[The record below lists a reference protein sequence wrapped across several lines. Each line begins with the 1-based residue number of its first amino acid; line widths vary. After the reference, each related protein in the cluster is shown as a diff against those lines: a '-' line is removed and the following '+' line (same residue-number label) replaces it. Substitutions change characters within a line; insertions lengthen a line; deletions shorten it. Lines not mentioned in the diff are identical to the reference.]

1 MGNDENSQTSGNNVG
16 PAATPSNP
24 VINKDTSEAT
34 VSVRSVTAKKQTR
47 DSEGRFIKE
56 GEVKVPAISIT
67 TSQNQNVKTGDIPDL
82 VNFKVTNPLVYIKA
96 WWKRIMA
103 NEGLEFKFKAKPITA
118 IAISIAIFSLVFGL
132 GGFVFPVV
140 FPFLNFKSDTT
151 TTTSPT
157 PTSDWRE
164 TALKGTLKKT
174 TSVPIKF
181 FLLTSSDE
189 AVTLQAPDYI
199 TLDKLIGKRILATGS
214 YSQKQ
219 KLLIIQDV
227 QDLEVLSTTP
237 IPIPT
242 STPSPKPTE
251 IPIPTITPTIIP
263 TTESTTIPTEIPTS
277 N

>member
-1 MGNDENSQTSGNNVG
+1 MNDGNNQNTDDNVG
-16 PAATPSNP
+16 ATTPPNT
-24 VINKDTSEAT
+24 VINKDTSEAV

-47 DSEGRFIKE
+47 NSEGRFIKE
-56 GEVKVPAISIT
+56 GEIDVPAISFT
-67 TSQNQNVKTGDIPDL
+67 TSQNQKVKTGDVPDL
-82 VNFKVTNPLVYIKA
+82 VNLKVTNPLVYIKA

-118 IAISIAIFSLVFGL
+118 IAISVALFSLVFGL
-132 GGFVFPVV
+132 GGVVFPTL
-140 FPFLNFKSDTT
+140 FPFLNIKSNNNTV
-151 TTTSPT
+151 TTSPT
-157 PTSDWRE
+157 PVSDWRE

-174 TSVPIKF
+174 ASVPIKF

-199 TLDKLIGKRILATGS
+199 TLDKLIGKRILATGN

-251 IPIPTITPTIIP
+251 TPTIEPTITPTMEP
-263 TTESTTIPTEIPTS
+263 TVAPTEIPLQ
-277 N
+277 

>member
-1 MGNDENSQTSGNNVG
+1 MGNDENNQTSGSKVG
-16 PAATPSNP
+16 SSTPTNP
-24 VINKDTSEAT
+24 VINKNTSEAT

-56 GEVKVPAISIT
+56 GEVKIPAISIT
-67 TSQNQNVKTGDIPDL
+67 TSQNQNVKTGDVPDL

-140 FPFLNFKSDTT
+140 FPFLNIKSDTT
-151 TTTSPT
+151 TTISPT

-227 QDLEVLSTTP
+227 QDLEVLSTSP

-251 IPIPTITPTIIP
+251 TPIPTVQPTVEPTSQP
-263 TTESTTIPTEIPTS
+263 TTTSTENPII

>member
-1 MGNDENSQTSGNNVG
+1 MKEDQNNV
-16 PAATPSNP
+16 
-24 VINKDTSEAT
+24 IDKDTSEAV
-34 VSVRSVTAKKQTR
+34 VSVRSVTTKKQVR

-56 GEVKVPAISIT
+56 GEVSVPAISFS
-67 TSQNQNVKTGDIPDL
+67 TSQNQNVKTGDVPDL
-82 VNFKVTNPLVYIKA
+82 VSLKVTNPLVYIKA
-96 WWKRIMA
+96 WWKKIMA

-118 IAISIAIFSLVFGL
+118 IAISVALFSLVFGL
-132 GGFVFPVV
+132 GGFVFPTL
-140 FPFLNFKSDTT
+140 FPFLNINNSNNTVA
-151 TTTSPT
+151 TTSPT
-157 PTSDWRE
+157 PSSDWRE

-199 TLDKLIGKRILATGS
+199 TLDKLIGKRILATGN
-214 YSQKQ
+214 YSSKQ

-242 STPSPKPTE
+242 STPIVTATHTIAPTQTPTLIPTVEPTPSPTLVPTE
-251 IPIPTITPTIIP
+251 APV
-263 TTESTTIPTEIPTS
+263 SF
-277 N
+277 

>member
-1 MGNDENSQTSGNNVG
+1 MKEDQNNI
-16 PAATPSNP
+16 
-24 VINKDTSEAT
+24 INKDTSEAV
-34 VSVRSVTAKKQTR
+34 VSVRSVTAKKQVR

-56 GEVKVPAISIT
+56 GETSIPAISFS
-67 TSQNQNVKTGDIPDL
+67 TSQNQNVKTGDVPDL
-82 VNFKVTNPLVYIKA
+82 VSLKVTNPLVYIKA

-118 IAISIAIFSLVFGL
+118 IAISVALFSLVFGL
-132 GGFVFPVV
+132 GGVV
-140 FPFLNFKSDTT
+140 FPTLFPFLGINNTNSIVTT
-151 TTTSPT
+151 ASPT
-157 PTSDWRE
+157 PISDWRE

-199 TLDKLIGKRILATGS
+199 TLDKLIGKRILATGN
-214 YSQKQ
+214 YSSKQ

-242 STPSPKPTE
+242 STPTVAPTPIPTAVPTPESIATPTE
-251 IPIPTITPTIIP
+251 IPL
-263 TTESTTIPTEIPTS
+263 
-277 N
+277 

>member
-1 MGNDENSQTSGNNVG
+1 MGNDENNQTSETGVG
-16 PAATPSNP
+16 SSIPTNP
-24 VINKDTSEAT
+24 VINKDTSEAV

-56 GEVKVPAISIT
+56 GETKIPAISLT
-67 TSQNQNVKTGDIPDL
+67 TSQNQKVKTGDVPDL
-82 VNFKVTNPLVYIKA
+82 VNFKVTNPLVYIRA

-118 IAISIAIFSLVFGL
+118 IAISIALFSLVFGL
-132 GGFVFPVV
+132 GGVVFPTL
-140 FPFLNFKSDTT
+140 FPFLNITSSNNSVTI
-151 TTTSPT
+151 TSPT

-227 QDLEVLSTTP
+227 QDLEVLPQTP
-237 IPIPT
+237 LPIPT
-242 STPSPKPTE
+242 STPTIAPTQTPS
-251 IPIPTITPTIIP
+251 PIPTIEPTLQPTAIP
-263 TTESTTIPTEIPTS
+263 TQEPAI
-277 N
+277 

>member
-1 MGNDENSQTSGNNVG
+1 MKEDQNN
-16 PAATPSNP
+16 T
-24 VINKDTSEAT
+24 INKDTSEAV

-56 GEVKVPAISIT
+56 GETSIPAISFS
-67 TSQNQNVKTGDIPDL
+67 TSQNQKVKTGDVPDL
-82 VNFKVTNPLVYIKA
+82 VSFKVTNPLVYIKA
-96 WWKRIMA
+96 WWKKIMA
-103 NEGLEFKFKAKPITA
+103 NEGFEFKFKAKPITA
-118 IAISIAIFSLVFGL
+118 IAISVALFSLVFGL
-132 GGFVFPVV
+132 GGFVFPTI
-140 FPFLNFKSDTT
+140 FPFLNFNNTNAVVAT
-151 TTTSPT
+151 ESPT
-157 PTSDWRE
+157 PSSDWRE

-174 TSVPIKF
+174 TSVPIRF

-199 TLDKLIGKRILATGS
+199 TLDKLIGKRILATGN

-242 STPSPKPTE
+242 STSTIAPTQTPSPVPTPMPTVEPTVAPTE
-251 IPIPTITPTIIP
+251 TPV
-263 TTESTTIPTEIPTS
+263 

>member
-1 MGNDENSQTSGNNVG
+1 MNNDQNSGNNG
-16 PAATPSNP
+16 ETPT
-24 VINKDTSEAT
+24 VDKDTSEAV
-34 VSVRSVTAKKQTR
+34 VSVRSVTAKKQVR

-56 GEVKVPAISIT
+56 GELSVPAISFS
-67 TSQNQNVKTGDIPDL
+67 TSQNQNVKTGDVPDL
-82 VNFKVTNPLVYIKA
+82 VSLKVTNPLVYIKA
-96 WWKRIMA
+96 WWKKIMA

-118 IAISIAIFSLVFGL
+118 IAISVALFSLVFGL
-132 GGFVFPVV
+132 GGVVFPTL
-140 FPFLNFKSDTT
+140 FPFLNINNTNNTVATD
-151 TTTSPT
+151 SPT
-157 PTSDWRE
+157 PSSDWRE

-199 TLDKLIGKRILATGS
+199 TLDKLIGKRILATGN

-242 STPSPKPTE
+242 STPTIAPTQTPS
-251 IPIPTITPTIIP
+251 PIPTVEP
-263 TTESTTIPTEIPTS
+263 TTESTIIPTETTAP
-277 N
+277 

>member
-1 MGNDENSQTSGNNVG
+1 MNDGNNQNTDDNVG
-16 PAATPSNP
+16 ATTPPNT
-24 VINKDTSEAT
+24 VINKDTSEAV

-47 DSEGRFIKE
+47 NSEGRFIKE
-56 GEVKVPAISIT
+56 GEIDVPAISFT
-67 TSQNQNVKTGDIPDL
+67 TSQNQKVKTGGVPDL
-82 VNFKVTNPLVYIKA
+82 VNLKVTNPLVYIKA

-118 IAISIAIFSLVFGL
+118 IAISIALFSLVFGL
-132 GGFVFPVV
+132 GGFVFPTL
-140 FPFLNFKSDTT
+140 FPFLNIKTNNT
-151 TTTSPT
+151 VTTSPT

-199 TLDKLIGKRILATGS
+199 TLDKLIGKRILATGN

-251 IPIPTITPTIIP
+251 TPSPVPTIEQTSTPSVDP
-263 TTESTTIPTEIPTS
+263 TPPETL

>member
-1 MGNDENSQTSGNNVG
+1 MDENQNNQGN
-16 PAATPSNP
+16 S
-24 VINKDTSEAT
+24 VINNDTSEAV

-47 DSEGRFIKE
+47 NSEGRFIKE
-56 GEVKVPAISIT
+56 GETSIPPISVT
-67 TSQNQNVKTGDIPDL
+67 TSQDQRVKTGDVPDL

-103 NEGLEFKFKAKPITA
+103 NEGFELKLKAKPITA
-118 IAISIAIFSLVFGL
+118 IAISVALFSLVFGL
-132 GGFVFPVV
+132 GGVVFPTL
-140 FPFLNFKSDTT
+140 FPFLNINNSNNTEVSV
-151 TTTSPT
+151 SPT
-157 PTSDWRE
+157 PSSDWRE

-174 TSVPIKF
+174 TSVPIRF
-181 FLLTSSDE
+181 FLLTTSDE

-199 TLDKLIGKRILATGS
+199 TLDKLIGKRILATGN

-242 STPSPKPTE
+242 STPTIPPTSS
-251 IPIPTITPTIIP
+251 PIPTVEPTTTPTL
-263 TTESTTIPTEIPTS
+263 IPTETPVVTY
-277 N
+277 

>member
-1 MGNDENSQTSGNNVG
+1 MSNDENSQTSGSSV
-16 PAATPSNP
+16 ALSTPTNP
-24 VINKDTSEAT
+24 VINIGTSEAT

-56 GEVKVPAISIT
+56 GEVKIPAISIT
-67 TSQNQNVKTGDIPDL
+67 TSQNQNVKTGDVPDL

-140 FPFLNFKSDTT
+140 FPFLNIKSDTT

-181 FLLTSSDE
+181 FLLASSDE

-199 TLDKLIGKRILATGS
+199 TLDKLIGKRILATGN

-219 KLLIIQDV
+219 KILIIQDV

-251 IPIPTITPTIIP
+251 TPIPTVQPTVEPTIEP
-263 TTESTTIPTEIPTS
+263 STIPTGECLP
-277 N
+277 

>member
-1 MGNDENSQTSGNNVG
+1 
-16 PAATPSNP
+16 
-24 VINKDTSEAT
+24 
-34 VSVRSVTAKKQTR
+34 
-47 DSEGRFIKE
+47 
-56 GEVKVPAISIT
+56 
-67 TSQNQNVKTGDIPDL
+67 
-82 VNFKVTNPLVYIKA
+82 
-96 WWKRIMA
+96 MA

-118 IAISIAIFSLVFGL
+118 IAIPVAIFSLVFGL
-132 GGFVFPVV
+132 GGVV
-140 FPFLNFKSDTT
+140 FPTLFPFLGINNTNDVITT
-151 TTTSPT
+151 VSPT

-199 TLDKLIGKRILATGS
+199 TLDKLIGKRILATGN
-214 YSQKQ
+214 YSSKQ

-242 STPSPKPTE
+242 STPTIAPTQTPSPVPT
-251 IPIPTITPTIIP
+251 PIPTIIP
-263 TTESTTIPTEIPTS
+263 TADPISIPTDS
-277 N
+277 AQVQF

>member
-1 MGNDENSQTSGNNVG
+1 MSNDENSQTSGSSV
-16 PAATPSNP
+16 ALSTPTNP
-24 VINKDTSEAT
+24 VINIGTSEAT

-56 GEVKVPAISIT
+56 GEVKIPAISIT
-67 TSQNQNVKTGDIPDL
+67 TSQNQNVKTGDVPDL

-140 FPFLNFKSDTT
+140 FPFLNIKSDTT

-181 FLLTSSDE
+181 FLLASSDE

-199 TLDKLIGKRILATGS
+199 TLDKLIGKRILATGN

-219 KLLIIQDV
+219 KILIIQDV

-251 IPIPTITPTIIP
+251 TPIPTVQPTVEPTIEP
-263 TTESTTIPTEIPTS
+263 STIPTGESLP
-277 N
+277 

>member
-1 MGNDENSQTSGNNVG
+1 MDNDQNSQTSGSNVG
-16 PAATPSNP
+16 SATTTNP

-47 DSEGRFIKE
+47 NSEGRFIKE
-56 GEVKVPAISIT
+56 GETSIPAISLT
-67 TSQNQNVKTGDIPDL
+67 TSKNQNVKTGDIPDL

-103 NEGLEFKFKAKPITA
+103 NEGFELKLKAKPITA
-118 IAISIAIFSLVFGL
+118 IAIAVALFSLAFGL
-132 GGFVFPVV
+132 GGVV
-140 FPFLNFKSDTT
+140 FPFAFPWLKINSNQNGIITIS
-151 TTTSPT
+151 SPT
-157 PTSDWRE
+157 PATDWRE

-181 FLLTSSDE
+181 FLLTTSDE

-199 TLDKLIGKRILATGS
+199 TLDKLIGKRILATGN

-251 IPIPTITPTIIP
+251 TPSPVPTIEQTSTPSVDP
-263 TTESTTIPTEIPTS
+263 TPPETL